1 MFVSSYRGY
10 GNQSVPHHDNNTYFL
25 LVESFSMLI
34 RMLLY
39 KSYFTKE
46 RIFYMAYAKNQNL
59 NKILKHFAF
68 MWVLTVVGM
77 YIATLLPPAIVMPI
91 SIIALVLL
99 IIVIFVRNLKLA
111 NSIMYTIPFL
121 MGILLFWTT
130 QFYIVEL
137 GQQLVLLVFVATVA
151 IFIVLALIGMMMN
164 KDISNWGSYLFTVL
178 IVVIVFSLAFMFFPV
193 SNLVA
198 LIIAGITVL
207 LFSLY
212 TVYDFN
218 RIRHNHVS
226 DAEVVG
232 MALNLYLDFI
242 NLFVN
247 LLEVIWRLKNE
258 FD

>member
-1 MFVSSYRGY
+1 
-10 GNQSVPHHDNNTYFL
+10 
-25 LVESFSMLI
+25 
-34 RMLLY
+34 
-39 KSYFTKE
+39 
-46 RIFYMAYAKNQNL
+46 MAYAKNQNL

-68 MWVLTVVGM
+68 MWVLTVIGM

-91 SIIALVLL
+91 AIIALVLL
-99 IIVIFVRNLKLA
+99 LIAMFVRKLKLA
-111 NSIMYTIPFL
+111 NSIMYAIPFL

-130 QFYIVEL
+130 QFYIAEL

-164 KDISNWGSYLFTVL
+164 KDVSNWGSYLFTVL
-178 IVVIVFSLAFMFFPV
+178 IVIIVFSVVFMFFPV
-193 SNLVA
+193 SNMIG
-198 LIIAGITVL
+198 LIIAGVTVL

-218 RIRHNHVS
+218 QIRHNHVS

-242 NLFVN
+242 NLFIN
-247 LLEVIWRLKNE
+247 LLEVIWRIKKL

>member
-1 MFVSSYRGY
+1 
-10 GNQSVPHHDNNTYFL
+10 
-25 LVESFSMLI
+25 
-34 RMLLY
+34 
-39 KSYFTKE
+39 
-46 RIFYMAYAKNQNL
+46 MAYAKNQNL

-68 MWVLTVVGM
+68 MWVLTVIGM

-91 SIIALVLL
+91 AVIALVLL
-99 IIVIFVRNLKLA
+99 LIAMFVRKLKLA
-111 NSIMYTIPFL
+111 NSIMYAIPFL

-130 QFYIVEL
+130 QFYIAEL

-164 KDISNWGSYLFTVL
+164 KDVSNWGSYLFTVL
-178 IVVIVFSLAFMFFPV
+178 IVIIVFSVVFMFFPV
-193 SNLVA
+193 SNMIG
-198 LIIAGITVL
+198 LIIAGVTVL

-218 RIRHNHVS
+218 QIRHNHVS
-226 DAEVVG
+226 DSEVVG

-242 NLFVN
+242 NLFIN
-247 LLEVIWRLKNE
+247 LLEVIWRIKKL

>member
-1 MFVSSYRGY
+1 
-10 GNQSVPHHDNNTYFL
+10 
-25 LVESFSMLI
+25 
-34 RMLLY
+34 
-39 KSYFTKE
+39 
-46 RIFYMAYAKNQNL
+46 MAYAKNQNL

-68 MWVLTVVGM
+68 MWVLTVIGM

-91 SIIALVLL
+91 AIIALVLL
-99 IIVIFVRNLKLA
+99 VIAMFVRKLKLA
-111 NSIMYTIPFL
+111 NSIMYAIPFL

-130 QFYIVEL
+130 QFYIAEL

-151 IFIVLALIGMMMN
+151 IFIVLALIGTMMN
-164 KDISNWGSYLFTVL
+164 KDVSNWGSYLFTVL
-178 IVVIVFSLAFMFFPV
+178 IVIIVFSVVFMFFPV
-193 SNLVA
+193 SNIIG
-198 LIIAGITVL
+198 LIIAGVTVL

-218 RIRHNHVS
+218 QIRHNHVS

-242 NLFVN
+242 NLFIN
-247 LLEVIWRLKNE
+247 LLEVIWRIKKL